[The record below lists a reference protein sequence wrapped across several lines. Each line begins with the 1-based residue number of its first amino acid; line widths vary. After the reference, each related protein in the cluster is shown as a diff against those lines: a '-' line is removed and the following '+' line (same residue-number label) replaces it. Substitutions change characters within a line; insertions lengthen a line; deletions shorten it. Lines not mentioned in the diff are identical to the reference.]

1 MVSLSYVIYALSAIA
16 GVQACKRTCTATG
29 DSGTT
34 CSYSCSQVCS
44 SISANL
50 ARNTFLAALQ
60 NGGNSCSA
68 VGTSGVKCRKTS
80 KFGSCYDHYWSCG
93 SGCMRKFSRSYVI
106 TKGIVYDTSIE

>member
-1 MVSLSYVIYALSAIA
+1 MVSLSYVIYALTAIA

-34 CSYSCSQVCS
+34 CSYSCTQVCS

-50 ARNTFLAALQ
+50 ARNSFLAALQ
-60 NGGNSCSA
+60 NAGNSCSA
-68 VGTSGVKCRKTS
+68 IGTSGVQCRKTN

-93 SGCMRKFSRSYVI
+93 SGC
-106 TKGIVYDTSIE
+106 